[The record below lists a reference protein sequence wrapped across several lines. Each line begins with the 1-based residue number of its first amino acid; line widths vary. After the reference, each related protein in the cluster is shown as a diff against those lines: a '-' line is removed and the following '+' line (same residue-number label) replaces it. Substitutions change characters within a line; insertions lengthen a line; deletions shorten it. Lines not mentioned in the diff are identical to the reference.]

1 MATDTAIANLRH
13 LYAQMIGGAILDEA
27 GMRRAAQ
34 GLLAPAIEQ
43 LEQGRPRGEILRFA
57 AGSAL
62 GAGLARARDPVTSH
76 AAGVAIAE
84 VQDHLFDQ
92 IHSWLSLRGDE
103 GGTSF
108 EIADGTGIERVTIS
122 PRLKPMEKLGL
133 VRRTDE
139 RRVGPSGR
147 HSIVWVALK
156 KF

>member
-1 MATDTAIANLRH
+1 MASDTTIANLRH
-13 LYAQMIGGAILDEA
+13 LYAQMMGGVILDAA
-27 GMRRAAQ
+27 GLRQAAQ

-43 LEQGRPRGEILRFA
+43 LEREQPRGETWRWST
-57 AGSAL
+57 GSAL

-76 AAGVAIAE
+76 AAGASVADI
-84 VQDHLFDQ
+84 QDHLFGQ
-92 IHSWLSLRGDE
+92 IHNWLLPRGDE

-147 HSIVWVALK
+147 YSIVWVAVK
-156 KF
+156 KI

>member
-1 MATDTAIANLRH
+1 MASDTTIANLRH
-13 LYAQMIGGAILDEA
+13 LYAQMMGGAILGAE
-27 GMRRAAQ
+27 GLRQAAQ

-43 LEQGRPRGEILRFA
+43 LEKGRPHSETQRWST
-57 AGSAL
+57 GSAL
-62 GAGLARARDPVTSH
+62 GAGLARTKDPVTSH

-84 VQDHLFDQ
+84 IQDHLFDQ
-92 IHSWLSLRGDE
+92 IHAWLFLRGEE

-133 VRRTDE
+133 VQRTDG
-139 RRVGPSGR
+139 RRAGPSGR
-147 HSIVWVALK
+147 PSIVWVALK